1 MARADLI
8 LSSSMP
14 WCCPPPTRPPP
25 PNMDD
30 VFSVVW
36 WEVFFGTMELIT
48 AYTPRSSTV
57 LLLSA
62 TGWFSGF
69 CLF

>member
-25 PNMDD
+25 LNMDD

-36 WEVFFGTMELIT
+36 CEVSFGIVKLLT
-48 AYTPRSSTV
+48 AYIPRSSTV

>member
-25 PNMDD
+25 LNMDD

-36 WEVFFGTMELIT
+36 WDVSFGTVKLIT
-48 AYTPRSSTV
+48 AYICT
-57 LLLSA
+57 
-62 TGWFSGF
+62 
-69 CLF
+69 